1 MRKAAI
7 FVCMLL
13 MAFAGVAA
21 QKSSLVKG
29 KLFIIGG
36 GDRTEGLMKS
46 LLATAALGKN
56 DYVVVLPMSSAEPD
70 SSYFYF
76 KDDIDKLIPNTIAN
90 LNFTKDKV
98 NNKVWL
104 DSLEHAKLIFITGGD
119 QQRFMKVVLHT
130 PVYDAIHKAYAM
142 GATVSG
148 TSAGAAVM
156 NRDMITGN
164 ELLGDTTYHET
175 YRKIVQGNMQIE
187 EGLGMIDSAIVDQH
201 FIKRSRY
208 NRLISALAKYPGYPC
223 IGIDESTAIIV
234 EGKKI
239 TVAGESQVIVFSQ
252 PEGLSINAKG
262 QIKWKDV
269 KMSIL
274 SAGDVFWLK

>member
-1 MRKAAI
+1 MPLAW
-7 FVCMLL
+7 
-13 MAFAGVAA
+13 VAA
-21 QKSSLVKG
+21 QTHTPVRG

-36 GDRTEGLMKS
+36 GDRTEGLMKA

-76 KDDIDKLIPNTIAN
+76 KDDIDKLVPNTIAN
-90 LNFTKDKV
+90 LNFTRDKV
-98 NNKVWL
+98 NDKLWL
-104 DSLEHAKLIFITGGD
+104 DSLAHAKLIFITGGD
-119 QQRFMKVVLHT
+119 QQRFMRVVLHT

-142 GATVSG
+142 GATISG
-148 TSAGAAVM
+148 TSAGAAAI
-156 NRDMITGN
+156 NRYMITGN

-175 YRKIVQGNMQIE
+175 YRKIIQGNMQIE
-187 EGLGMIDSAIVDQH
+187 EGLGLIDSAIVDQH

-208 NRLISALAKYPGYPC
+208 NRLISALAKYPDYPC

-239 TVAGESQVIVFSQ
+239 TVAGESQVVVFSQ
-252 PEGLSINAKG
+252 PEGLSVNAKG

-274 SAGDVFWLK
+274 TAGDVFWLK

>member
-1 MRKAAI
+1 MGKKLAI
-7 FVCMLL
+7 FIFFVALPLAGLL
-13 MAFAGVAA
+13 A
-21 QKSSLVKG
+21 QTGIKG

-46 LLATAALGKN
+46 LLATANLGKR
-56 DYVVVLPMSSAEPD
+56 DYVVVLPMSSSEPD
-70 SSYFYF
+70 TSYFYF
-76 KDDIDKLIPNTIAN
+76 KNDIEKLCPNTIAN
-90 LNFTKDKV
+90 LNFTPDKI

-104 DSLEHAKLIFITGGD
+104 DSVEHAKLIFITGGD
-119 QQRFMKVVLHT
+119 QQRFMKAVLHT
-130 PVYDAIHKAYAM
+130 PVYNAIHKAYAL
-142 GATVSG
+142 GATISG

-156 NRDMITGN
+156 NKEMITGN

-175 YRKIVQGNMQIE
+175 YRKILMGNMQIE
-187 EGLGMIDSAIVDQH
+187 EGLGMVDSVIIDQH

-208 NRLISALAKYPGYPC
+208 NRLISALAKFPNYPC

-239 TVAGESQVIVFSQ
+239 TVTGESEVVIFSN
-252 PEGLSINAKG
+252 PEGLSVTGKG

-269 KMSIL
+269 QMSIL